1 MKVRIPTIAAATDSV
16 SPDPN
21 RRRFYNDRDLR
32 LGLLMML
39 PAILVLAFVM
49 LYPAFVA
56 FQSSFFRIDTL
67 TRTETF
73 VGLRNFQNLLS
84 DPMFWGSFRRTMI
97 WVFGAMSTQVV
108 AGIAVAVVLN
118 QAVKGRNLVRG
129 FVLFPYLVPAI
140 VAVLT
145 WRWIFSDTVGV
156 ANYLLD
162 DVLGLSDGPVPWFH
176 PDWAMVS
183 VVIMSLWKYL
193 PYWGL
198 LILARM
204 QTIPTDLYEAAEID
218 GASGWQKFRYVTL
231 PWILPVIIVLLILR
245 SIWAFNEF
253 DMVYLPAA
261 GGPLFS
267 TTTVPVY
274 IRYLAFDVGN
284 LGAAAAVAVTML
296 GMVVVLTLFYF
307 AVYRRAERNLS

>member
-1 MKVRIPTIAAATDSV
+1 MKATIPTTQSV
-16 SPDPN
+16 WKQP
-21 RRRFYNDRDLR
+21 RRHFYQDRDLR

-39 PAILVLAFVM
+39 PAILVLALVM
-49 LYPAFVA
+49 LYPAVVA
-56 FQSSFFRIDTL
+56 FQSSLFRINTVS
-67 TRTETF
+67 RAETF
-73 VGLRNFQNLLS
+73 VGLLNFQNLVA
-84 DPMFWGSFRRTMI
+84 DPQFWASFRRTML
-97 WVFGAMSTQVV
+97 WVFGTMSTQMV
-108 AGIAVAVVLN
+108 AGIAMAVVLN
-118 QAVKGRNLVRG
+118 QAVKGRNLMRG

-145 WRWIFSDTVGV
+145 WRWIFSDTVGI
-156 ANYLLD
+156 ANYLLQ
-162 DVLGLSDGPVPWFH
+162 DVLHVTKNPIPWFR
-176 PDWAMVS
+176 PDWAMFS
-183 VVIMSLWKYL
+183 IVIMSLWKYL
-193 PYWGL
+193 PYWSL

-253 DMVYLPAA
+253 DMVYLPAG
-261 GGPLFS
+261 GGPLFA

-274 IRYLAFDVGN
+274 VRYLAFDLGN

-307 AVYRRAERNLS
+307 AIYRRAEDNL